1 MKSCEYTKNMD
12 NRSLKDIA
20 RDAAIQ
26 VKELFDRLVKEQK
39 EKNDQDTV

>member
-1 MKSCEYTKNMD
+1 MD

>member
-1 MKSCEYTKNMD
+1 MKACEYTKNMD